1 MSQAITFEEYENVGK
16 HPHILTRLGHNIGK
30 KFFWEEYGLTNYS
43 IQYTVVQDMCL
54 FIIDKEFKGD
64 PECTQEDLTA
74 FLLDAFNEKYH
85 IPIDE
90 EKCLQ
95 LVQSILDGV
104 LGNNGKLMYYQPD
117 LKDKNQT
124 ISIRFIE
131 NKAADSRTGRSVK
144 STYKLNAEFSIA
156 LLSSLESERK
166 DSKVQI
172 IMNQLL
178 VEMSISKQDY
188 KGALDAVKRLFT
200 EMKNQIK
207 LIEQKQR
214 EYLGD
219 MSGYSASDYEDLTS
233 ETLDL
238 LKETAEKLKIY
249 RSNFEEQMK
258 ELEDASFYNS
268 DDYLKTSDKDIVEN
282 VNYLKNILDL
292 LGRSITAQS
301 DLMTAHQE
309 FKEKQQKTL
318 IAIMNQPIGKNIN
331 LKEEILNPVLADS
344 QKIGDL
350 ATFFKPLFK
359 KPVPKHYNV
368 GVRLFSGHHFGQE
381 DEVAG
386 FNESEVID
394 IEKAKEEE
402 RLAKKA
408 HYDRHKQ
415 VIEGIVTAIQS
426 TTNNH
431 IRFRDLANSLTE
443 NGALYKQTLGDK
455 KGFIF
460 RNTFINLLQ
469 ETSVMDIMPL
479 NQVPEDETDDD
490 HYGSF
495 NTDKLLRTLGE
506 EDERFKRVKHLC
518 AKTIM
523 DDGEV
528 RLKNIEFDD
537 GTMRDIIMP
546 DMDIWIERKN
556 YYDD

>member
-1 MSQAITFEEYENVGK
+1 MSQVITFEEYENVGK
-16 HPHILTRLGHNIGK
+16 HSHILTRLGHNIGK

-43 IQYTVVQDMCL
+43 LQYTVVQDMCL

-85 IPIDE
+85 IPIDD

-104 LGNNGKLMYYQPD
+104 LGNNGKLMHYQPNFE
-117 LKDKNQT
+117 DKNQT

-131 NKAADSRTGRSVK
+131 NKAADSRTGRSVR
-144 STYKLNAEFSIA
+144 STYKLNADFSMA

-172 IMNQLL
+172 IMSELL
-178 VEMSISKQDY
+178 VEMGISKQDY
-188 KGALDAVKRLFT
+188 KGSLDAVKRLFT

-207 LIEQKQR
+207 LIEQKQK
-214 EYLGD
+214 EFLGN
-219 MSGYSASDYEDLTS
+219 MSSFSAEDYDDLTS

-249 RSNFEEQMK
+249 RSKFEEQMK
-258 ELEDASFYNS
+258 GLEDTLYHTSE
-268 DDYLKTSDKDIVEN
+268 DYLKTSNKDIVEN
-282 VNYLKNILDL
+282 VNYLKSILDL
-292 LGRSITAQS
+292 LGRSIAAQS

-309 FKEKQQKTL
+309 FKEKQEKAL
-318 IAIMNQPIGKNIN
+318 NAIIDQSIGKNIN
-331 LKEEILNPVLADS
+331 LKEEVLNPVLADS

-350 ATFFKPLFK
+350 ATFFMPLFK
-359 KPVPKHYNV
+359 KPVHKHYNV

-394 IEKAKEEE
+394 IEKAREEE

-415 VIEGIVTAIQS
+415 VIEGIVTVIQS
-426 TTNNH
+426 TASNRIT
-431 IRFRDLANSLTE
+431 FRDLANNLME
-443 NGALYKQTLGDK
+443 NDDLYKQTLGVK

-460 RNTFINLLQ
+460 RNTFLDLLH
-469 ETSVMDIMPL
+469 ETSVLERDSL

-490 HYGSF
+490 HFGSF
-495 NTDKLLRTLGE
+495 NIDKLLRTLGE
-506 EDERFKRVKHLC
+506 ENESFKRVKHLF

-537 GTMRDIIMP
+537 GSLQDIIMP
-546 DMDIWIERKN
+546 NMDIWIERKKLL
-556 YYDD
+556 

>member
-1 MSQAITFEEYENVGK
+1 MSQVITFEEYENVGK
-16 HPHILTRLGHNIGK
+16 RSHILTRLGHNIGK

-43 IQYTVVQDMCL
+43 LQYTVVQDMCL

-64 PECTQEDLTA
+64 SECTQEDLTA

-104 LGNNGKLMYYQPD
+104 LGNNGKLMHYQPNF
-117 LKDKNQT
+117 KDKNQT
-124 ISIRFIE
+124 ITIRFIE
-131 NKAADSRTGRSVK
+131 NKAADSRTGRSVI
-144 STYKLNAEFSIA
+144 STYKLNADFSMA

-172 IMNQLL
+172 IMSELL

-188 KGALDAVKRLFT
+188 KGALDAVKSLFT

-214 EYLGD
+214 EFLGD
-219 MSGYSASDYEDLTS
+219 MSSYSPKDYEDLTS

-258 ELEDASFYNS
+258 GLENTLYHTSK
-268 DDYLKTSDKDIVEN
+268 DYLETSNRDIVEN
-282 VNYLKNILDL
+282 VNYLKSILDL
-292 LGRSITAQS
+292 LGRSIAAQS

-309 FKEKQQKTL
+309 FKEKQEKTL
-318 IAIMNQPIGKNIN
+318 DAIMFQPIGKNIN
-331 LKEEILNPVLADS
+331 LKEEVLNPLLADS

-350 ATFFKPLFK
+350 ATFFMPLFK

-394 IEKAKEEE
+394 IEKVKEEE

-415 VIEGIVTAIQS
+415 VIEGIVTAVQS
-426 TTNNH
+426 TTSNR
-431 IRFRDLANSLTE
+431 ITFRNLANNLMESDE
-443 NGALYKQTLGDK
+443 LYKQTLGDK

-460 RNTFINLLQ
+460 RNTFLNLLR
-469 ETSVMDIMPL
+469 ETSVMDIIPL
-479 NQVPEDETDDD
+479 NQVSEDEKDDD

-518 AKTIM
+518 AQTLM

-537 GTMRDIIMP
+537 GTIRDIIMP
-546 DMDIWIERKN
+546 NMDIWIERKN